1 MATTIELVKSFLSNE
16 GYKYDLDGDG
26 DVHFKYQGANL
37 FFTDSGNDN
46 EFFRL
51 IMPNI
56 YEVEGN
62 RTKVLEA
69 ANTVT
74 RDIKVIKAFLVEDN
88 LWLSIEMFIDSTP
101 EIGDFFNRCCDIL
114 IAGRQRIAQE
124 IFS

>member
-1 MATTIELVKSFLSNE
+1 MATTIDLVKDFLSSE
-16 GYKYDLDGDG
+16 GYKYDVDSDG

-37 FFTDSGNDN
+37 FFTDNGADR
-46 EFFRL
+46 EFFRI

-74 RDIKVIKAFLVEDN
+74 RDIKVIKAFLVEDH

-101 EIGDFFNRCCDIL
+101 EVGDFFTRCCDIL
-114 IAGRQRIAQE
+114 IAGRQRIAHE
-124 IFS
+124 ILS